1 MECGGG
7 VGRMPGVPTILR
19 IGRFRFFFYSGDR
32 TEPAHVHVEAGNG
45 VAKFWLNP
53 VRLAGSRGIP
63 RHELSRVQ
71 QLVVEHRGILVR
83 AWHAYFDG

>member
-1 MECGGG
+1 M
-7 VGRMPGVPTILR
+7 PTILR

-32 TEPAHVHVEAGNG
+32 TEPAHVHVEAGSG

-53 VRLAGSRGIP
+53 VRLAGSRGMP
-63 RHELSRVQ
+63 RHELSRLQ
-71 QLVVEHRGILVR
+71 ELVVEHRSVLVR